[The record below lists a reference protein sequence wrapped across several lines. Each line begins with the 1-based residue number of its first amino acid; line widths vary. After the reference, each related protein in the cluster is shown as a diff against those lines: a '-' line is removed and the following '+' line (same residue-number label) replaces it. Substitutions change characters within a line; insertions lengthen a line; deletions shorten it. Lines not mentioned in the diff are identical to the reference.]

1 MSGLLGAPAEVVV
14 RPLVERS
21 LREDLGLG
29 GDVTTDSII
38 APEVRG
44 RGTIRARTGGCIA
57 GLKVAALAFRILDS
71 TVKFQFRVEDGEV
84 VEEGADLLE
93 LEGSA
98 RAILSGERT
107 ALNFLGHLSG
117 IATTTH
123 NLVQMIE
130 GTGARLAATRKTT
143 PGLAALEKY
152 AVRCGGGADHRFGL
166 YDAILIKDNHIA
178 LAGGVRPA
186 VERARARAGH
196 LMPLELEVDSLAQL
210 REGLELHVERF
221 LLDNFSLGELREAVA
236 IVKGR
241 ALLEAS
247 GGINPETVCSIA
259 ETGVDVLS
267 LGWLTH
273 SAPNLDVGLD
283 IGELG

>member
-1 MSGLLGAPAEVVV
+1 MSRLLGAPAELVV
-14 RPLVERS
+14 RPLVEKA

-38 APEVRG
+38 APEVKG
-44 RGTIRARTGGCIA
+44 QGILRARSGGCIA
-57 GLKVAALAFRILDS
+57 GLKAAALAFKALEP
-71 TVKFQFRVEDGEV
+71 TVKLEFRVEDGDV
-84 VEEGADLLE
+84 VEDGADLLKV
-93 LEGSA
+93 EGSA
-98 RAILSGERT
+98 RTILTGERT

-117 IATTTH
+117 IATTTR
-123 NLVQMIE
+123 NLVQLIE

-152 AVRCGGGADHRFGL
+152 AVRCGGGSDHRFGL

-186 VERARARAGH
+186 VERARERAGH

-210 REGLELHVERF
+210 REGLELKVDRF

-241 ALLEAS
+241 VLLEAS
-247 GGINPETVCSIA
+247 GGINPGTVRSIA
-259 ETGVDVLS
+259 ETGVNVLS
-267 LGWLTH
+267 MGWLTH

-283 IGELG
+283 VVLSD